1 MEVGSI
7 SPSPSFDDAAQ
18 LNLSYGARAI
28 GRHAPKQILVV
39 EDDPE
44 IRELVART
52 ITRAGFQVDTAG
64 DGEEAWN
71 ALCLTAYDLVITDHE
86 MPRLT
91 GLKLIERIRAISVE
105 PPCILISC
113 NLPGSASTLRE
124 ILYPGALL
132 AKPFSGVQ
140 LIERVFGL
148 LLHGDFEE
156 R

>member
-1 MEVGSI
+1 M
-7 SPSPSFDDAAQ
+7 
-18 LNLSYGARAI
+18 
-28 GRHAPKQILVV
+28 V

-52 ITRAGFQVDTAG
+52 VTRAGFQVDTAG

-91 GLKLIERIRAISVE
+91 GLKLIERIRAVSAE

-113 NLPGSASTLRE
+113 NLPESDSTLRQ
-124 ILYPGALL
+124 ILCRGALL
-132 AKPFSGVQ
+132 AKPFSAVQ
-140 LIERVFGL
+140 LVEKVFGL

-156 R
+156 L